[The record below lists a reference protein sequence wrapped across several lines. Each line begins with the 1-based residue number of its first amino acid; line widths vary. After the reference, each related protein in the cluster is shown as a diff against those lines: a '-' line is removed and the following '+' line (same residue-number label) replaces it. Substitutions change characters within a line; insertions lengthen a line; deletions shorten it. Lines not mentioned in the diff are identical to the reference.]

1 MSISTIQDDMSIEYL
16 LDTNAFDNFVK
27 KEVDWEKL
35 GKTKIICTAIQREE
49 LSNIRSENSRNAL
62 LEIFSTVKPE
72 VVQAEGGYYGIVHYG
87 EAKYTDGDDL
97 DRIRMKII
105 QADIELAM
113 REGKKLNQ
121 KFGDL
126 INNWSRDAIIIFTAF
141 KRGKFCRVVSD
152 DAALRKVCREL
163 GINQT
168 VRTNKFL
175 QRFLL

>member
-1 MSISTIQDDMSIEYL
+1 MSKSTIQNDLSIEYL
-16 LDTNAFDNFVK
+16 LDTNAFDNFIN
-27 KEVDWEKL
+27 KEIDWEKL
-35 GKTKIICTAIQREE
+35 GKTKIICTEIQREE
-49 LSNIRSENSRNAL
+49 ILNLQNENRRNTL
-62 LEIFSTVKPE
+62 LETFSAVNPE
-72 VVQAEGGYYGIVHYG
+72 VVAAEGGYYGIVHYG
-87 EAKYTDGDDL
+87 ASKYTDGDDL

-121 KFGDL
+121 KFSDL

-152 DAALRKVCREL
+152 DSALRKVCKDL

-175 QRFLL
+175 RRFLG